1 MKTVVLAA
9 VLLSAPPAFA
19 QSRVYT
25 NADLGKPL
33 STDRPSISAE
43 ELRGLADR
51 QFTAPPDDAAVPR
64 VVILRG
70 APEDGPWD
78 WPRDTVD
85 QAEPEGLPLWL
96 AAYGGGRH
104 RQSQRPS
111 QRGIAASG
119 SRSARQTAT
128 RPRR

>member
-1 MKTVVLAA
+1 MKTVVLAT
-9 VLLSAPPAFA
+9 VLLVAPPAFA

-51 QFTAPPDDAAVPR
+51 QFTALPDDAAGPR

-96 AAYGGGRH
+96 AAYGGGSH
-104 RQSQRPS
+104 RQAQRS
-111 QRGIAASG
+111 SRRGVGASG
-119 SRSARQTAT
+119 PRSTRQTAA
-128 RPRR
+128 RQRR